1 MTIEEFSN
9 EFDTLINAYFTT
21 EEYGSA
27 YDRLSF
33 DEYEKSVFLTRAQEE
48 IVLELYN
55 GKNVFN
61 ESFEDTEEIR
71 RLLSSLIKTYSS
83 NSPLTSQE
91 SISTYSIFFEIP
103 DDVWFITYESA
114 KFKDNRLGCLDGG
127 EAIIVPVSQ
136 DTFHKTKDNPFR
148 GPNKT
153 RVLRLDNNGNKVEL
167 VSKYNLESYL
177 IRYVSKPNPIIL
189 IDLPDRVEIDDTR
202 TKTECELHPALHKI
216 ILERAVKSAL
226 RSKMIYAGTK

>member
-1 MTIEEFSN
+1 MTNQEFSDQ
-9 EFDTLINAYFTT
+9 FDTLI
-21 EEYGSA
+21 SA
-27 YDRLSF
+27 YYNTPEFGNIDSLAF

-91 SISTYSIFFEIP
+91 PISTYSIFFEIP
-103 DDVWFITYESA
+103 GDVWFITYESA

-127 EAIIVPVSQ
+127 EAIVVPVSQ
-136 DTFHKTKDNPFR
+136 DAFHKTKDNPFR

-177 IRYVSKPNPIIL
+177 MRYVSKPNPIIL
-189 IDLPDRVEIDDTR
+189 IDLPDGLEIDNTS

-216 ILERAVKSAL
+216 ILERATRAAL
-226 RSKMIYAGTK
+226 QSKMIYAGTK